1 MITKGIILAGGSGT
15 RLSPVTK
22 VINKHLLPIHDKPM
36 IYYPL
41 SILML
46 AGIRN
51 IQIIINPGEKKV
63 FSEVLGNPKD
73 LGINIDYIIQKKPNG
88 IGEVF
93 KISKKFINNQKFCLI
108 LGDNFFYGQALS
120 SYLSK
125 IQEHKTGTL
134 VFCYPVNNIQNF
146 GILEEVKKKY
156 RIVEKPKKSISNSAV
171 TGLYV
176 FDQNCLSNAKNYK
189 KSSRGEYEITDILNS
204 YAKKKSL
211 KTIFLGRGASWFD
224 MGTFSDFSNV
234 NQLVSIIES
243 RQKFKIACLEEI
255 AFNNNW
261 IRKINILN
269 RIKFYGKTDL
279 SDYLKNII

>member
-134 VFCYPVNNIQNF
+134 VFCYPVNNTQNF

-255 AFNNNW
+255 AFNNSW

-279 SDYLKNII
+279 SDYLKSII

>member
-22 VINKHLLPIHDKPM
+22 IINKHLLPIHDKPM

-51 IQIIINPGEKKV
+51 IQIIINPREEKA
-63 FSEVLGNPKD
+63 FSDVLGNPKD
-73 LGINIDYIIQKKPNG
+73 LGISINYIIQKKPNG

-125 IQEHKTGTL
+125 IQQHETGTL
-134 VFCYPVNNIQNF
+134 AFCYPVNNIQNF
-146 GILEEVKKKY
+146 GILEEIKKKY

-176 FDQNCLSNAKNYK
+176 FDKSCLSNVRNYK
-189 KSSRGEYEITDILNS
+189 KSFRGEYEITDILNS
-204 YAKKKSL
+204 YAKKKLL
-211 KTIFLGRGASWFD
+211 KIIFLGRGASWFD

-234 NQLVSIIES
+234 NQLVSIIEN

-261 IRKINILN
+261 IGKKNIIN
-269 RIKFYGKTDL
+269 RIKFYGKVDL
-279 SDYLKNII
+279 SEYLKSII